1 MIQPCKSVLRDYQT
15 YNKIKKDL
23 DAQVA
28 KRKSKQV

>member
-1 MIQPCKSVLRDYQT
+1 MIQPCKSVLIDYQT

-28 KRKSKQV
+28 KQV